1 MVRLESFAAIAKR
14 LGELRSQGGGM
25 GCVYCFRVGSLDRFK
40 IGRTAGSAEKRKKS
54 VSVGSPH
61 KLSVWR
67 EIVTEHSSTLETYL
81 HHLLVTKRAPNGEF
95 FDV

>member
-1 MVRLESFAAIAKR
+1 
-14 LGELRSQGGGM
+14 M